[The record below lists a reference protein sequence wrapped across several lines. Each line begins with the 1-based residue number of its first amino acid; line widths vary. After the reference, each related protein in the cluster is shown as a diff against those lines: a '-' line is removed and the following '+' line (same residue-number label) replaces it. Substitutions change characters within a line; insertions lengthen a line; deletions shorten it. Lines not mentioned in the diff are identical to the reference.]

1 MKSRY
6 RAEAISVCDAGL
18 SNYLSKAHKKR
29 VSSGI
34 LTGILIGGISTG
46 GLYIYQRV
54 TGSSLDS
61 LVSILPLFF
70 GAISGAGYGILTSE
84 KNDSQSTSDF
94 NSVCDELEAEEEQD
108 YAHSMYDCKTGK
120 EYIANTEEE
129 HNDYAALG
137 YVHDMNEC
145 DGEN

>member
-6 RAEAISVCDAGL
+6 RAEATSVCDAGL
-18 SNYLSKAHKKR
+18 ANYLSIAHKKR
-29 VSSGI
+29 ISSGI
-34 LTGILIGGISTG
+34 LTGILVGGISTG
-46 GLYIYQRV
+46 GLYLYQMAS
-54 TGSSLDS
+54 GISLDN

-94 NSVCDELEAEEEQD
+94 NAVCDELEAEEE
-108 YAHSMYDCKTGK
+108 S
-120 EYIANTEEE
+120 EEE
-129 HNDYAALG
+129 D
-137 YVHDMNEC
+137 ES